1 MSETLSSAFRAHGWM
16 HSAGGT
22 GPYLSLK
29 ARLPGL
35 HRQEVDDLVFRR
47 LELFEVPC
55 VRSSTMLVPRADL
68 AVALAAGRRAFAEW
82 EKKLEKLG
90 VGRKELETLAAR
102 LLVALGAGTRSA
114 DQLRRDVPAKLIRD
128 LGEAGK
134 QLGFATTLPVAL
146 RLLQLDGRVIRL
158 AEERRLDGKVHFYRA
173 TDGEAEPPPGDLDR
187 ALAERYVTWSGSTH
201 VDDFAWWAGIGKR
214 AAKAALEGLQAGAP
228 TAALATGGVALLP
241 FRDNHFALRHG
252 TAPEPHHNTIVSSGA
267 LAGLWEYDRDGEC
280 IVWRCEG
287 KPPRGLDAAIAA
299 TEEFIREELGD
310 HHFYAVDHA
319 AARAKRIAELR
330 ATPRR

>member
-1 MSETLSSAFRAHGWM
+1 M

-35 HRQEVDDLVFRR
+35 RRQEVDDVVFRR

-68 AVALAAGRRAFAEW
+68 AVALAAGRRAFVEW
-82 EKKLEKLG
+82 EKKLAKLG
-90 VGRKELETLAAR
+90 VARKELETLAAR
-102 LLVALGAGTRSA
+102 VVTALGGGTLSA
-114 DQLRRDVPAKLIRD
+114 DQLRRDVPSKLIRD
-128 LGEAGK
+128 LGDAGK

-158 AEERRLDGKVHFYRA
+158 AQERRLDGKLHFYRA
-173 TDGEAEPPPGDLDR
+173 AESDAGPPPADLDR
-187 ALAERYVTWSGSTH
+187 ALAERFVTWSGSTH

-214 AAKAALEGLQAGAP
+214 VAKAALEGLEAGTP
-228 TAALATGGVALLP
+228 TAALATDGVALLP

-252 TAPEPHHNTIVSSGA
+252 TTPEPHHNTIVAGGA
-267 LAGLWEYDRDGEC
+267 LAGLWEYDREGEC
-280 IVWRCEG
+280 VVWRCEG
-287 KPPRGLDAAIAA
+287 KPPRGLEAAIAA

-310 HHFYAVDHA
+310 HRFYAVDHP

-330 ATPRR
+330 T